1 MTRTRTVKLLGATL
15 AMAGVLAMPAA
26 VSAQTDRAV
35 PDERP
40 TTAPE
45 IERLP
50 AIELL
55 HMKCRQVEPG
65 VAAVECAWRKAGY
78 SPAVGYQL
86 WRVIDRGERELVW
99 RGGLGTTSNVSRVPK
114 DATVA
119 RYALLAVTKHGHIV
133 GRSRVQTIRLR
144 LEHDRPTDVRPTAVA
159 PTDVKP
165 VDVRPVDTRP
175 TDVKPT
181 DVRPTEIRPA
191 DARPTEIRP
200 VDRPTVRQADF
211 RPVRRPNVRR
221 FHRIF

>member
-1 MTRTRTVKLLGATL
+1 MRPPKKELPMTRTRTVKLLGATL
-15 AMAGVLAMPAA
+15 AMAGVLAMPGG

-35 PDERP
+35 TDERP

-99 RGGLGTTSNVSRVPK
+99 RGGLDTTSHVSRVPK

-119 RYALLAVTKHGHIV
+119 RYALLAVTKQGHIV

-144 LEHDRPTDVRPTAVA
+144 LETDRPTDVSPPTCADRRADRREAHRRAPDRRASHRDRSGRPSH
-159 PTDVKP
+159 
-165 VDVRPVDTRP
+165 
-175 TDVKPT
+175 
-181 DVRPTEIRPA
+181 RPA
-191 DARPTEIRP
+191 SRLAVRSGA
-200 VDRPTVRQADF
+200 PTVR
-211 RPVRRPNVRR
+211 RHRMMIR
-221 FHRIF
+221 F